1 MRNANGNRKA
11 SSLSAAIRG
20 GDQAAFAAFY
30 EDQLLS
36 VVGVIQKIVR
46 DRAEA
51 LDIAQDAFAKLW
63 QQREQI
69 DPQKSLDAFLRTM
82 AVNVALD
89 TRRRK
94 QIHAQYYREQV
105 SLHDDE
111 NNVIDEEMLTREFQR
126 KVELII
132 SRMPPR
138 QREGF
143 LLSRKEG
150 LSHNKI
156 AEQMGISP
164 NTVRN
169 HVVNAL
175 YEIRSQLPDLAHAV
189 DSRLA

>member
-138 QREGF
+138 QREVF
-143 LLSRKEG
+143 RLSREQKKSYEE
-150 LSHNKI
+150 I
-156 AEQMGISP
+156 ASLLDMNI
-164 NTVRN
+164 NTVKN
-169 HVVNAL
+169 HIKVSLRELREVLSAF
-175 YEIRSQLPDLAHAV
+175 IFFFV
-189 DSRLA
+189 G